1 MPEGLALALQ
11 TEGLVLLL
19 LVLLLAGLVY
29 GFAGFGAALIFI
41 PLASIFV
48 PPQLAVGIMAVSA
61 LGSTVTVLP
70 RAWRQ
75 ADRAR
80 VLWMLVPAF
89 LTLVPGIWLLRS
101 MDVLPL
107 RWLISGLIVLSLA
120 AMTLGWRRSMAP
132 KRAALAA
139 VGGAAGFIGGLTGL
153 TGPVV
158 ILFNLSGDEPVVI
171 TRANTL
177 CFLTLLGVL
186 MIPQLA
192 AQGVI
197 TGPVLWLGLL
207 ATPVYMVGTAIGQAV
222 FNPAYQSVYRLLGYG
237 VIAGAVLVGL
247 PLWD

>member
-11 TEGLVLLL
+11 TGGLPVLLL
-19 LVLLLAGLVY
+19 VNLLAGVVY
-29 GFAGFGAALIFI
+29 GFAGFGAALVFI

-48 PPQLAVGIMAVSA
+48 PPQIAVGIMAVTA
-61 LGSTVTVLP
+61 LGSAVTVLP

-75 ADRAR
+75 ADRPR

-107 RWLISGLIVLSLA
+107 RWLISGLILLSLA
-120 AMTLGWRRSMAP
+120 AMTLGWRRRMAP
-132 KRAALAA
+132 NRAALAA

-158 ILFNLSGDEPVVI
+158 ILFNLAGDEPVVT

-177 CFLTLLGVL
+177 SFLTLLGVL

-192 AQGVI
+192 AQGVV
-197 TGPVLWLGLL
+197 TGRVLWLGLL
-207 ATPVYMVGTAIGQAV
+207 AAPVYMAGTMIGQAV
-222 FNPAYQSVYRLLGYG
+222 FNPAYQKVYRLLGYG
-237 VIAGAVLVGL
+237 VITGAVVVGL